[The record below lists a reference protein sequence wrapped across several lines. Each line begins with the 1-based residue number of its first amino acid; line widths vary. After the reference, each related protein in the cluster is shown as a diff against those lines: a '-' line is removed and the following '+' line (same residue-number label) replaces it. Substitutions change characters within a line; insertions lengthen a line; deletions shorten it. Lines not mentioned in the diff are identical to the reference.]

1 MNTRKA
7 IYAGVGAVAGLAL
20 VAWVLQPRPVV
31 VEMGVAA
38 RGVFEQ
44 VVADDG
50 RTRVRDRY
58 VVSAPLAARVER
70 ITLRAGDA
78 VERGAV
84 VAWLTPVAP
93 PLLDARTEREMQSR
107 IAAVESIAL
116 RARAERQRA
125 EAQRDQA
132 RADRDRAARLAAE
145 GFVSPTAREQAEL
158 ALRTAE
164 RGVESAVFAEDAA
177 RHDLE
182 QARATLARYQ
192 QGGPGEGRWKVVSP
206 VSGSVLKVAQESE
219 SVVAMGAPLVEIA
232 DPRSLEAIVDILS
245 QEAVAVRPGM
255 PATLDIGQGVAPLAA
270 RVRLVE
276 PAAFTKISAL
286 GVEEQRVNAVLD
298 FTDSLERVQTVG
310 DGFRVDARIVTR
322 RVEDG
327 VKVPVGAIFRDA
339 GGWALFAIDGSRAV
353 KRPVKVLMRNGVD
366 ALVESGIAAGDRV
379 VVYPADSLRD
389 GARVEVRG
397 GNVR

>member
-1 MNTRKA
+1 MNTKKA
-7 IYAGVGAVAGLAL
+7 VYAGVGAALAVALA
-20 VAWVLQPRPVV
+20 AWVLQPRPVV
-31 VEMGVAA
+31 VEVGLVTK
-38 RGVFEQ
+38 GPFEQ

-70 ITLRAGDA
+70 ITLRAGDP

-93 PLLDARTEREMQSR
+93 PLLDARTEREMRSR
-107 IAAVESIAL
+107 IAAVESIAM
-116 RARAERQRA
+116 RARAERLRA

-132 RADRDRAARLAAE
+132 RADRDRSTKLASE
-145 GFVSPTAREQAEL
+145 GFVSPTAREQSEL

-164 RGVESAVFAEDAA
+164 RAVESAVFAEDAA

-192 QGGPGEGRWKVVSP
+192 QGGPGEGRWKVVAP
-206 VSGSVLKVAQESE
+206 VSGAVLKVLQESE

-232 DPRSLEAIVDILS
+232 DPRSLEAVVDILS

-255 PATLDIGQGVAPLAA
+255 AATLDIGQGVAPLSA

-298 FTDSLERVQTVG
+298 FTDSLQRVQTVG

-327 VKVPVGAIFRDA
+327 VKVPVGALFRDE
-339 GGWALFAIDGSRAV
+339 GGWALFAIDGRRAAKRAV
-353 KRPVKVLMRNGVD
+353 KVAMRNGVD
-366 ALVESGIAAGDRV
+366 ALVESGVQPGDRV
-379 VVYPADSLRD
+379 VVYPSDSLRD
-389 GARVEVRG
+389 GARIEVRSG
-397 GNVR
+397 TAR